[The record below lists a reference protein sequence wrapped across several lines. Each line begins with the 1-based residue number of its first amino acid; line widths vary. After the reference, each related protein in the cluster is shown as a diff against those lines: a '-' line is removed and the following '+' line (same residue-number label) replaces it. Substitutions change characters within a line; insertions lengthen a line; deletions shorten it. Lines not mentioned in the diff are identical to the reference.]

1 MVVNQTPINMEDLMF
16 TSLKKEEL
24 STIIEHSIR
33 KVLAENPPSK
43 SESNTPDLLNI
54 EEASSLLNLAKAT
67 VYALSSSGRIPV
79 FKKSKRLYFSRSQL
93 LDWVKTGRKKSID
106 EIELEAQE
114 YSLKNRYT
122 KFK

>member
-1 MVVNQTPINMEDLMF
+1 MEDLMF

-43 SESNTPDLLNI
+43 SENNPPDLLNI

-79 FKKSKRLYFSRSQL
+79 FKKSKRLYFSRDQL
-93 LDWVKTGRKKSID
+93 LDWVKTGRKKTID
-106 EIELEAQE
+106 EIEQEAQE
-114 YSLKNRYT
+114 YFLKNRYT
-122 KFK
+122 KYK

>member
-1 MVVNQTPINMEDLMF
+1 MEDLMF

-33 KVLAENPPSK
+33 KVLSESPPSK
-43 SESNTPDLLNI
+43 TEANPNDLLNI

-93 LDWVKTGRKKSID
+93 LDWVKTGRKETVE
-106 EIELEAQE
+106 EIQREAEQ
-114 YSLKNRYT
+114 YSLKERYT
-122 KFK
+122 KYK

>member
-1 MVVNQTPINMEDLMF
+1 MVVNQTLINMEDLMF

-43 SESNTPDLLNI
+43 SENNPPDLLNI

-93 LDWVKTGRKKSID
+93 LDWVKTGRKKTID

-114 YSLKNRYT
+114 YSLKNKYT
-122 KFK
+122 KYK